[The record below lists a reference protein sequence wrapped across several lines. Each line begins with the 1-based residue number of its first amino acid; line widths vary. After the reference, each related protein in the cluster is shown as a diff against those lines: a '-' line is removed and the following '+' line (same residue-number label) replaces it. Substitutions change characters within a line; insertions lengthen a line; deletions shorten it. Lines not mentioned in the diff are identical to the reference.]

1 MSARQ
6 RKPRVFCR
14 DQMWHPRLFDPAEF
28 ESMSLSSNDL
38 NALVAF
44 LLSLTEDYDDA

>member
-1 MSARQ
+1 MRN
-6 RKPRVFCR
+6 P
-14 DQMWHPRLFDPAEF
+14 PPEF
-28 ESMSLSSNDL
+28 ENMSLSSDDL